1 MRPLVKRLKRFTDHP
16 ITKLVL
22 GLILMVSAIA
32 EGYSTFFDD
41 MRHFRLRAHHGLF
54 VFAFVNVLAAL
65 PGLLEGLEAE
75 LEVLERK
82 PEAVEVK

>member
-1 MRPLVKRLKRFTDHP
+1 MRPIVKRLKKFTDHP

-22 GLILMVSAIA
+22 GLILMISSIA

-41 MRHFRLRAHHGLF
+41 MSHFRLRAHHGLF

-65 PGLLEGLEAE
+65 PGLLEGLEE
-75 LEVLERK
+75 GLEVLEGK
-82 PEAVEVK
+82 PEAAKVK